1 MKKEYRNEEIT
12 ITWQPDVCIHSEKCF
27 HGLPKVFNPKNR
39 PWVNLDDAENKVIM
53 DQVNTCPS
61 GALSG
66 RYNHEENQNDSS
78 NGTPTIEVTP
88 NGPILVKGSLQLK
101 YKDKN
106 ELKEAKITAFCR
118 CGASG
123 NKPFCDGSHSK
134 VGFED

>member
-1 MKKEYRNEEIT
+1 MKKEYKNDEIT
-12 ITWQPDVCIHSEKCF
+12 VTWQPDVCIHSEKCF

-39 PWVNLDDAENKVIM
+39 PWVNLDDAENKVII

-66 RYNHEENQNDSS
+66 RYNHEEQQNDSS
-78 NGTPTIEVTP
+78 NEVPSVEIMP
-88 NGPILVKGSLQLK
+88 NGPILMKGNLQLK
-101 YKDKN
+101 YNGKD
-106 ELKEAKITAFCR
+106 ELKEAKVTAFCR